1 MPAKEWDPG
10 LTGSERAELLKIARD
25 TLVWCTG
32 GDAGQFNFGKY
43 LITAPLCEKYAT
55 FVTLHQASDLRGC
68 IGSLEP
74 EAELYRSVHDNT
86 INAALRD
93 FRFPSVSPDEV
104 SSIHIAVSILSPIKP
119 VSGVEEF
126 EVGRDGIIM
135 EKGMHRAVFLP
146 EVATE
151 QGWTREDTLS
161 HLSSKAGL
169 RPDAWRD
176 GCRFLV
182 FQSFKLEE

>member
-1 MPAKEWDPG
+1 MPVNEWDPG
-10 LTGSERAELLKIARD
+10 LTGSEQMELLKIARE

-32 GDAGQFNFGKY
+32 GSAGKFDFGGY
-43 LITAPLCEKYAT
+43 SITAPLREKYAT
-55 FVTLHQASDLRGC
+55 FVTLHQACDLRGC

-93 FRFPSVSPDEV
+93 FRFPAVSPDEV
-104 SSIHIAVSILSPIKP
+104 SSIHIAVSILSPLTPIP
-119 VSGVEEF
+119 RAEEF

-169 RPDAWRD
+169 RHDAWKD

-182 FQSFKLEE
+182 FQSFKLDE